1 MDSPDI
7 HNRTIGEPA
16 QSALL
21 PGDDDAEA
29 WWRGAVIYQVY
40 PRSFMDSNDD
50 GIGDLRGVIDKLDY
64 VADLGVDAV
73 WVSPFFKSPMKDF
86 GYDVSDYRK
95 VDPIFGSLDDFDN
108 LVAKSHELGLRI
120 IIDQVLS
127 HTSDQHAW
135 FTESCC
141 SRDNAKA
148 NWYVWADPKA
158 DGTPPNNWLSV
169 FGGSAW
175 QWEPRR
181 EQYYLHNFLASQ
193 PDLNYHEPAVVT
205 QMLEEVEF
213 WLKRGVDGMR
223 LDAINFCY
231 HDRKL
236 RDNPAKPKSERVG
249 RGYRT
254 DNPYAWQYHLHD
266 NTQPENL
273 VFLQQLRELSNRYSE
288 VVLLGEVTGENPI
301 DTMVEYT
308 SGSNRLHMAYNFELL
323 ADDFSLTHIRNAV
336 ESLENSSAECWPCR
350 SIGNHDVARV
360 TTRWAGSGSSRA
372 RSKLLNALVL
382 SLKGSVCS
390 YQGDELGLTQA
401 EIAPEDIRDPYGMA
415 FWPLFQGRD
424 GCRTPMPWS
433 ASDAA
438 FGFTRGKPWLPVPAE
453 HGEKAVE
460 RQLEDPDSVLRS
472 YRTFVQ
478 WRRGQPALSFGRI
491 RFLDS
496 PENTMAFIREYG
508 ETRLLAVFNFNP
520 VRVEYH
526 LPLLSRAESLSG
538 HGFVRSRLQS
548 TQVQIPE
555 YAAFFASL
563 Q

>member
-1 MDSPDI
+1 
-7 HNRTIGEPA
+7 
-16 QSALL
+16 
-21 PGDDDAEA
+21 
-29 WWRGAVIYQVY
+29 
-40 PRSFMDSNDD
+40 MDSNSD

-73 WVSPFFKSPMKDF
+73 WVSPFFESPMKDF

-95 VDPIFGSLDDFDN
+95 VDPIFGSLDDFDS
-108 LVAKSHELGLRI
+108 LVAKSHELKLRI

-135 FTESCC
+135 FAESRSC
-141 SRDNAKA
+141 RDNAKA
-148 NWYVWADPKA
+148 NWYVWAEPRV

-193 PDLNYHEPAVVT
+193 PDLNYHEPAVVR

-213 WLKRGVDGMR
+213 WLKRGVDGIR

-231 HDRKL
+231 HDRRL

-254 DNPYAWQYHLHD
+254 DNPYAWQYHLYD

-273 VFLQQLRELSNRYSE
+273 VFLQQLRELSDRYSE

-308 SGSNRLHMAYNFELL
+308 SGNDRLHMAYNFELL
-323 ADDFSLTHIRNAV
+323 ADDFSLTQIRNAV

-350 SIGNHDVARV
+350 SIGNHDVPRV
-360 TTRWAGSGSSRA
+360 TTRWGGDGSSQA
-372 RSKLLNALVL
+372 RSKLLNALLL

-424 GCRTPMPWS
+424 GCRTPMPWTV
-433 ASDAA
+433 SDAA
-438 FGFTRGKPWLPVPAE
+438 FGFTSGKPWLPVPAE
-453 HGEKAVE
+453 HRDKAVE
-460 RQLEDPDSVLRS
+460 NQRKDPESVLNS
-472 YRTFVQ
+472 YRRFVR
-478 WRRGQPALSFGRI
+478 WRRDYPPLQFGDI

-496 PENTMAFIREYG
+496 PEDTMAFIREYG
-508 ETRLLAVFNFNP
+508 ESRVLAVFNFSSA
-520 VRVEYH
+520 ETGYD
-526 LPLLSRAESLSG
+526 LPLLAHAEVLPG
-538 HGFVRSRLQS
+538 HGFPSGN
-548 TQVQIPE
+548 VQGGRVAIPG
-555 YAAFFASL
+555 YAAFFAKL
-563 Q
+563 P

>member
-1 MDSPDI
+1 
-7 HNRTIGEPA
+7 
-16 QSALL
+16 
-21 PGDDDAEA
+21 
-29 WWRGAVIYQVY
+29 
-40 PRSFMDSNDD
+40 MDSNND

-127 HTSDQHAW
+127 HTSDQHTW
-135 FTESCC
+135 FTESRC
-141 SRDNAKA
+141 SRDNSRA

-193 PDLNYHEPAVVT
+193 PDLNYHEPAVVR

-231 HDRKL
+231 HDRRL
-236 RDNPAKPKSERVG
+236 RDNPAKPKCERVG

-254 DNPYAWQYHLHD
+254 DNPYAWQYHLYD

-273 VFLQQLRELSNRYSE
+273 VFLQQLRELSDRYSE

-350 SIGNHDVARV
+350 SIGNHDVPRV
-360 TTRWAGSGSSRA
+360 TTRWAGDGDSQP
-372 RSKLLNALVL
+372 RSKLLNALLL

-401 EIAPEDIRDPYGMA
+401 EIGPEDIRDPYGMA

-424 GCRTPMPWS
+424 GCRTPMPWT

-453 HGEKAVE
+453 HREKAVE
-460 RQLEDPDSVLRS
+460 NQLKDPGSVLHS
-472 YRTFVQ
+472 YRRFVR
-478 WRRGQPALSFGRI
+478 WRREHPALSFGDI

-508 ETRLLAVFNFNP
+508 KSRVLAIFNFNQSDVDYDLP
-520 VRVEYH
+520 VFAHADV
-526 LPLLSRAESLSG
+526 LSG
-538 HGFVRSRLQS
+538 HGFASGSVHPGRARIPGYAPLFATLQ
-548 TQVQIPE
+548 
-555 YAAFFASL
+555 
-563 Q
+563 

>member
-7 HNRTIGEPA
+7 PKFTIGVPA
-16 QSALL
+16 QAATL
-21 PGDDDAEA
+21 PVHDDAEA

-40 PRSFMDSNDD
+40 PRSFMDSNND

-73 WVSPFFKSPMKDF
+73 WVSPFFKSPMRDF

-95 VDPIFGSLDDFDN
+95 VDPIFGSLEDFDS
-108 LVAKSHELGLRI
+108 LVAKAHELGLRI

-135 FTESCC
+135 FTESRS

-148 NWYVWADPKA
+148 NWYVWAEPKE

-169 FGGSAW
+169 FGGPAW

-193 PDLNYHEPAVVT
+193 PDLNYHEPAVVQ

-213 WLKRGVDGMR
+213 WLKRSVDGMR

-231 HDRKL
+231 HDRRL

-254 DNPYAWQYHLHD
+254 DNPYAWQYHLYD

-273 VFLQQLRELSNRYSE
+273 IFLQQLRTLSERYSE

-308 SGSNRLHMAYNFELL
+308 SGNNRLHMAYNFELL
-323 ADDFSLTHIRNAV
+323 SDDFSLTHIRNAV
-336 ESLENSSAECWPCR
+336 ESLENSSAKCWPCR
-350 SIGNHDVARV
+350 SIGNHDVPRV
-360 TTRWAGSGSSRA
+360 TTRWAGAGSSQA
-372 RSKLLNALVL
+372 RSKLLNALLL

-401 EIAPEDIRDPYGMA
+401 KIAAEDIRDPYGMA

-424 GCRTPMPWS
+424 GCRTPMPWTV
-433 ASDAA
+433 SDAA
-438 FGFTRGKPWLPVPAE
+438 SGFTDGKPWLPVPPE
-453 HGEKAVE
+453 HRDKAVE
-460 RQLEDPDSVLRS
+460 KQREDPDSVLNS
-472 YRTFVQ
+472 YRGFVR
-478 WRRGQPALSFGRI
+478 WRRGHPALSFGDI
-491 RFLDS
+491 RFLES
-496 PENTMAFIREYG
+496 PENVMAFIREYG
-508 ETRLLAVFNFNP
+508 ESRVLAVFNFSSA
-520 VRVEYH
+520 EAGYD
-526 LPLLSRAESLSG
+526 LPLLAHAEALSG
-538 HGFVRSRLQS
+538 HGFPSSARISGGV
-548 TQVQIPE
+548 TIPAC
-555 YAAFFASL
+555 AAFFAKL
-563 Q
+563 P